1 MIRQKRNM
9 NIMDRV
15 TRFVISLV
23 LLGIVIFGPLWN
35 LLGFFIVLLSVLFL
49 IAGVTG
55 FCPFYKSINVDFTK
69 SDEYFK

>member
-9 NIMDRV
+9 NTMDRV
-15 TRFVISLV
+15 ARFVISLV

-35 LLGFFIVLLSVLFL
+35 LLGFFIVLLSILFL